1 MDLQAFGEEAP
12 FTSPE
17 LHDARHDAAGPG
29 GGKSGHSRFQE
40 PRLVGPVGDERPD
53 HASAGQRTRFERE
66 ARLPALP
73 ELAAERGG
81 MAYQAV
87 EEVDH
92 DDGLGQQFGR
102 RSCDDEGPRLEV
114 EIRGDLNQ
122 EGYASVRR
130 GGGHA

>member
-1 MDLQAFGEEAP
+1 MTRGTTRRAP
-12 FTSPE
+12 
-17 LHDARHDAAGPG
+17 AAA
-29 GGKSGHSRFQE
+29 SRAIAGSRSAGWSVQSAT
-40 PRLVGPVGDERPD
+40 ERPD

-66 ARLPALP
+66 ARLLALP
-73 ELAAERGG
+73 ELAPERGG

-92 DDGLGQQFGR
+92 DDGLGRQFGR

-114 EIRGDLNQ
+114 VVRGDLNQ